1 MDISVALA
9 AGAVGAGFGFVLQRG
24 RFCLNSAFRDVLY
37 IKDVTIV
44 RAYLLAL
51 VIAAIGA
58 NLLEQF
64 GVLRLD
70 QGRQELAWLANILGG
85 YLFGIGMVLAGGCAS
100 GTWYRV
106 GEGLVGSWMAAL
118 GFMLGVSTAG
128 SGALAGLSAYL
139 RGFVLFP
146 GSGATIHGALGVD
159 RWVVILPASALALIA
174 AFSGRKTHN
183 PARAEYHWR
192 TTGALVGLAIVLSWY
207 MSGLTTGVATG
218 ISFPG
223 PSEGLLMSIVAGRQ
237 WDWGV
242 ALLLGVPI
250 GSFISARSIHE
261 FSWRAPRADV
271 MIQQLFGGLIMGMG
285 GMLAGGCLI
294 GHGITGLSALS
305 LASLLSTIFILLG
318 SWTMVYLLFMRNSS
332 GK

>member
-37 IKDVTIV
+37 IKDVTIL

-51 VIAAIGA
+51 VIATVGA

-118 GFMLGVSTAG
+118 GFMLGAAVVRN
-128 SGALAGLSAYL
+128 GALSGLYAYL
-139 RGFVLFP
+139 RGFVLSP
-146 GSGATIHGALGVD
+146 GNSVTVDGALGVD
-159 RWVVILPASALALIA
+159 RWVVIIPASVLALVL

-183 PARAEYHWR
+183 PARTEYHWR
-192 TTGALVGLAIVLSWY
+192 TTGALVGLVSALGWY
-207 MSGLTTGVATG
+207 VSHVITGSATG
-218 ISFPG
+218 ISFTA
-223 PSEGLLMSIVAGRQ
+223 PSEELLLSLTTGCHG
-237 WDWGV
+237 DWSM
-242 ALLLGVPI
+242 ALLLGVPL
-250 GSFISARSIHE
+250 GSFISARSLHE

-271 MIQQLFGGLIMGMG
+271 MMQQFYGGLIMGAG

-294 GHGITGLSALS
+294 GHGITGISTLSA
-305 LASLLSTIFILLG
+305 ASVLSTVFIILG
-318 SWTMVYLLFMRNSS
+318 SWTMVYLLFMRSPS
-332 GK
+332 AE